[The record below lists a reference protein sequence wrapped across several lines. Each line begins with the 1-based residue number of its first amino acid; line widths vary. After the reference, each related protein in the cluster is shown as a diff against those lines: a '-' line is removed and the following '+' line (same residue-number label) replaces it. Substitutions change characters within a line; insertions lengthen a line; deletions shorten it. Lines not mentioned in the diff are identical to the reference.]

1 MFEKRKTNPIA
12 VAVAMGATLMA
23 GCTSATTSV
32 STESAATAT
41 PVKVAMNGTPTAAP
55 GVKPGGGNGSNPPP
69 LAALGPV
76 PVPPDNPNTPEK
88 VELGKMLFFEP
99 AVGGDT
105 STPCSACHDPDQ
117 GWGWAEDISRG
128 YPGTVHWRNS
138 QTVVNSAYYPRIF
151 WAGSVSSLEAQAKSA
166 ASGAVAG
173 NAEFDLVEARL
184 ALMPEYRKRFNEVFG
199 DEFPLYRNAFRA
211 IAAFER
217 AELVQRDAP
226 IDNYFNGDKS
236 ALSEEQLRGMELFN
250 GKANCIQCHNGP
262 MATDFSFHNIGVPP
276 LKRWEEDGLAQITF
290 RYELYAKGSS
300 EKLYKEAKADPG
312 YYYRGKNKWDLG
324 KFRTPSLRYTMYSAP
339 YMHNGALNTLEEVV
353 DFYNRG
359 GMDEEGRT
367 TGYPQTK
374 SKLIKPLGLTDEEKE
389 DLLAF
394 LEAFSGDEIEIE
406 RPVMPDYAPLFTKAE
421 LMMEKK

>member
-1 MFEKRKTNPIA
+1 MFEKRKTNPIV
-12 VAVAMGATLMA
+12 VAVALGATFMA
-23 GCTSATTSV
+23 GCTSATTSI
-32 STESAATAT
+32 SSAPASAE
-41 PVKVAMNGTPTAAP
+41 PVQVAMNGTPTAAP
-55 GVKPGGGNGSNPPP
+55 GVKAGGGNGSNPPP

-76 PVPPDNPNTPEK
+76 PVPPDNPITPEK

-117 GWGWAEDISRG
+117 GWGWAEDVSRG

-138 QTVVNSAYYPRIF
+138 QTVVNSAYYPRLF
-151 WAGSVSSLEAQAKSA
+151 WAASVSSLEAQAKSA
-166 ASGAVAG
+166 AGGAVAG
-173 NAEFDLVEARL
+173 NAEFDIVEARL
-184 ALMPEYRKRFNEVFG
+184 ALMPEYRKRFKDVFG

-236 ALSEEQLRGMELFN
+236 ALSEEQLRGKEIFE
-250 GKANCIQCHNGP
+250 GKAGCIQCHNGP
-262 MATDFSFHNIGVPP
+262 MATDFGFHNIGVPT
-276 LKRWEEDGLAQITF
+276 LERWKTDGLAQITY
-290 RYELYAKGSS
+290 RYELYAKGST
-300 EKLYKEAKADPG
+300 EEMYRTYKDDPG
-312 YYYRGKNKWDLG
+312 FYFRDKNAWNKG
-324 KFRTPSLRYTMYSAP
+324 KFRTPSLRYTAYSAP
-339 YMHNGALNTLEEVV
+339 YMHNGTLYTLEEVI
-353 DFYNRG
+353 DFYNDG
-359 GMDEEGRT
+359 GGHNAFSE
-367 TGYPQTK
+367 TK

-394 LEAFSGDEIEIE
+394 LEAFSGDEIAID
-406 RPVMPDYAPLFTKAE
+406 RPTMPDYAPLFTKAE

>member
-173 NAEFDLVEARL
+173 NAEFDLVDDLHAR
-184 ALMPEYRKRFNEVFG
+184 
-199 DEFPLYRNAFRA
+199 
-211 IAAFER
+211 
-217 AELVQRDAP
+217 
-226 IDNYFNGDKS
+226 S
-236 ALSEEQLRGMELFN
+236 
-250 GKANCIQCHNGP
+250 
-262 MATDFSFHNIGVPP
+262 DFSDDRV
-276 LKRWEEDGLAQITF
+276 LAVQEI
-290 RYELYAKGSS
+290 
-300 EKLYKEAKADPG
+300 
-312 YYYRGKNKWDLG
+312 
-324 KFRTPSLRYTMYSAP
+324 
-339 YMHNGALNTLEEVV
+339 ALIEH
-353 DFYNRG
+353 
-359 GMDEEGRT
+359 DEE
-367 TGYPQTK
+367 
-374 SKLIKPLGLTDEEKE
+374 
-389 DLLAF
+389 LAV
-394 LEAFSGDEIEIE
+394 S
-406 RPVMPDYAPLFTKAE
+406 
-421 LMMEKK
+421 